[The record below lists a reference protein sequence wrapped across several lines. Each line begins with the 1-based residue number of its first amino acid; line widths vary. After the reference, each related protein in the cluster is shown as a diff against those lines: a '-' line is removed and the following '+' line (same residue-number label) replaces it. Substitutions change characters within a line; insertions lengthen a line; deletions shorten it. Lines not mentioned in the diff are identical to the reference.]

1 MKYLLLA
8 LLFLTGCTSLHQHK
22 DPGARLADLIV
33 ERLSWM
39 DEVAAIKRERQL
51 PIIDANREAELLAA
65 MEKKGVAA
73 GLPAK
78 AMRIFFVGQMDA
90 AKECQQRFLLH
101 MSIPKSHAEG
111 LHDLAT
117 EVRPALDQI
126 GEQMIEA
133 LVQARTQKLD
143 PQTAQAIARNKLE
156 QRHFSET
163 VIRPAL
169 RGLSAGLDQSR

>member
-1 MKYLLLA
+1 MKYLLFA
-8 LLFLTGCTSLHQHK
+8 LLFLTGCTSLPHRD

-51 PIIDANREAELLAA
+51 PIVDAKREAELLAA

-78 AMRIFFVGQMDA
+78 SVRGFFIGQMDA
-90 AKECQQRFLLH
+90 AKECQQGFMVH
-101 MSIPKSHAEG
+101 MSIPKSHANG
-111 LHDLAT
+111 LPDLAT
-117 EVRPALDQI
+117 EVRPALDKI
-126 GEQMIEA
+126 GVQMIEA
-133 LVQARTQKLD
+133 LVQARAQKLD
-143 PQTAQAIARNKLE
+143 AEAAQAIARNKLE

-169 RGLSAGLDQSR
+169 RGLSAGLE